1 MVSVFNGAIIDGYS
15 RRILWLEVSNS
26 NNSSGVIAKYYL
38 DALANLG
45 VCPRPL
51 CCDRRTENA
60 KLSVLQPFFRYYDIG
75 SFSGMKSFMYGNNVS
90 KSKNRIVVGE
100 YLEDKEYSGESVTS
114 RICKI
119 RDHSM

>member
-1 MVSVFNGAIIDGYS
+1 MFGMWIKPYGFCFNGAIIDSYS

-45 VCPRPL
+45 LCPRPL

-60 KLSVLQPFFRYYDIG
+60 KLSVLHLSLDI
-75 SFSGMKSFMYGNNVS
+75 MTRTVS
-90 KSKNRIVVGE
+90 
-100 YLEDKEYSGESVTS
+100 LA
-114 RICKI
+114 
-119 RDHSM
+119 